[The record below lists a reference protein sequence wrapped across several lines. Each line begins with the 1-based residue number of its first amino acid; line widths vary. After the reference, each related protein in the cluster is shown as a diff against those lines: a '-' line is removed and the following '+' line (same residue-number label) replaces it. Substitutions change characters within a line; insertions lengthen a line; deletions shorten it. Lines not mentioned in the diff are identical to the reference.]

1 MTAPTTRE
9 GEGWI
14 VFSGI
19 MLCIAGLIDFF
30 NGLWALNHADA
41 AVDTLFF
48 ENDLDAWGW
57 FYVIVGIVLFLV
69 GLGVFV
75 RAQFARWLGV
85 LAASFALV
93 TNMFWIFAYPVM
105 SLVLVIISAMVI
117 YGLVMYGERDYA

>member
-1 MTAPTTRE
+1 MAAPTTRQ
-9 GEGWI
+9 GGGWI

-69 GLGVFV
+69 GLGVFL
-75 RAQFARWLGV
+75 RAQAARWIGV
-85 LAASFALV
+85 LAATFALV
-93 TNMFWIFAYPVM
+93 TNMFWIFTYPEHAIVM
-105 SLVLVIISAMVI
+105 VIISGMVI
-117 YGLVMYGERDYA
+117 YGLVIYGEPDYA